1 MHRVL
6 LAAVVAAL
14 FLAPTA
20 GAWTWPV
27 NGQVVQPFVF
37 DPAHPYA
44 AGQHRG
50 IDIAAGAGSPVAAP
64 AAGTVTFSGVVPTS
78 GTSLTITTADG
89 YAVTLTHLGSISA
102 QTGAAVAEGDVVG
115 TIGPSGEPELAQPYV
130 HLGVRLAAQAQG
142 YVDPLTLL
150 PVAAAAASPAP
161 AAELP
166 APTAAPAPAA
176 GPAPVSITPAPAA
189 PAPATAAPAA
199 AAAVGVSPPAARGSN
214 DEGAL
219 TVAARPARHSVV
231 VHSVAVHSVALHTVA
246 VTAPKDV
253 RTARPARHTAFAPAP
268 RHAVRPPVSS
278 VSHALAQAPHPAA
291 LNVAIRRRSPPVER
305 TNAVAETSPAATDA
319 RRPAVAPARSTP
331 AAVPGRQTGIRP
343 WVLGTVLAA
352 LARSV
357 CRGGAADASHG
368 RPYHG
373 TP

>member
-27 NGQVVQPFVF
+27 KGKVVQPFVF
-37 DPAHPYA
+37 DPAHPYS

-50 IDIAAGAGSPVAAP
+50 IDIAAGADSPVAAP

-189 PAPATAAPAA
+189 PAPATAAA

-278 VSHALAQAPHPAA
+278 VSHALAQAPHLAA

-305 TNAVAETSPAATDA
+305 TNAVAEMSPAATDA

-343 WVLGTVLAA
+343 SGPRHGAGG
-352 LARSV
+352 ARASV
-357 CRGGAADASHG
+357 YRGGAADASHG